1 MRKTKAE
8 RERKI
13 PIQFYVDENE
23 MKDIES
29 NMKRADITSKSDYIR
44 QMCVFGKVFK
54 INDSDLKKCYNE
66 LNKIG
71 VNVNQIAKIANETGS
86 IYADDIIIIKNDLD
100 SVLEL
105 LNYVYSKICKLE
117 NAVKTSG
124 FETLSQKIRRI
135 YNEKSTDESEDT

>member
-29 NMKRADITSKSDYIR
+29 NMKRADITGKSDYIR

-105 LNYVYSKICKLE
+105 LNYVYPKICKLE
-117 NAVKTSG
+117 NEVKTSG